1 MNRLYNKFFLLLIS
15 MLLCFVTIIS
25 GCNKKDNITE
35 IRGNLSNAS
44 NSMVVLMQIIEDNIV
59 KIDSTKTDSEGNF
72 YFNILHDADNI
83 YRLNFGNNQ
92 FVMLVLKPNQKVDF
106 SANAEDVVNTCK
118 ISGSPDSENYLLF
131 NQTAYNNYAA
141 LDSLTHAYR
150 EIKGT
155 DDFETLKPLIDKSFN
170 EVILSQNQE
179 ARDYVKNNIK
189 SLSSLLVVNN
199 RFANRPMLNVAND
212 FELLKALSDSLML
225 CYPENELV
233 KGYSQRLI
241 DFEKSRNVRAEN
253 VLKLGDKVPNIEL
266 PDMSD
271 QTMSLYSIEDKLVI
285 VYFWSIYDN
294 NSRMINKQLTTLH
307 AELNKEVQI
316 FSVSLDNDIQ
326 KWKEAIQQD
335 KAYWI
340 QTIDSR
346 GVQSEYLQKYGVSIV
361 PTMFLLDYEKKV
373 LAINPSP
380 ALLKER
386 IGTAIG
392 SKGMKVEIENRYIQ
406 K

>member
-1 MNRLYNKFFLLLIS
+1 

-35 IRGNLSNAS
+35 IRGNLTNAS

-106 SANAEDVVNTCK
+106 FANAEDVVNTCI

-155 DDFETLKPLIDKSFN
+155 DDFETLKPIIDKSFN

-241 DFEKSRNVRAEN
+241 DFEKSRIVRTEN

-271 QTMSLYSIEDKLVI
+271 QTKSLYSIEDKLVI

-307 AELNKEVQI
+307 AELSEEVQI

-406 K
+406 KQP